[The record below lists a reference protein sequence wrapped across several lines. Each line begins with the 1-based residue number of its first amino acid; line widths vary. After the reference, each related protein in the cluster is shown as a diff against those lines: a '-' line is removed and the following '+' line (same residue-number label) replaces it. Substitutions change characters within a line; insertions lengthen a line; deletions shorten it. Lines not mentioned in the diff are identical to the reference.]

1 VAKSRS
7 GYDVIII
14 GAGIIGCSIALALN
28 RRGVATL
35 NVEALPAAGYG
46 STSNSAAII
55 RPYYSTADGTAL
67 AMEGHHYW
75 ANWNDVLRYEP
86 EDPLR
91 YIQCGCLVLEAA
103 ANHNLP
109 RTRSILAQVG
119 VPYENI
125 AGTDLKHWLPDAD
138 LRRFGPPKRIND
150 PAFGE
155 TDGSHI
161 NGAIFCPTGGYVTD
175 PQLACRQ
182 VAKSVEMIGGD
193 FLFSD
198 TVTAICSAAGAIT
211 GVVTRGGGSISAP
224 IVVNAAGPASAGV
237 NALAGAIRP
246 NQIGTRALRQEVAH
260 LNMPYVADTP
270 SLRCVLTDADC
281 GIYMRP
287 EQQNHLLVGSL
298 EPACDRLEYVSPD
311 CFNADLSEQ
320 WTNQV
325 WRAALRF
332 PSLDVPNTAKG
343 IVALYDVSDDWI
355 PIYDRSDVDGY
366 FTAIGTS
373 GNQFKNAPVVGEMMA
388 ELIDYVQSG
397 NDHDEK
403 PLRFRLRHHST
414 SIDLRSFSRLRALN
428 EGSSFS
434 VLG

>member
-1 VAKSRS
+1 MATSRR

-14 GAGIIGCSIALALN
+14 GAGIIGCSIALALS
-28 RRGVATL
+28 RRGFATL
-35 NVEALPAAGYG
+35 NVDKLPAVGYG
-46 STSNSAAII
+46 STSSSAAII
-55 RPYYSTADGTAL
+55 RPYYSTADGTAV

-75 ANWNDVLRYEP
+75 ANWTDFLRYEP
-86 EDPLR
+86 EDTLR
-91 YIQCGCLVLEAA
+91 YFQCGCLVLEAA
-103 ANHNLP
+103 SNRDLAE
-109 RTRSILAQVG
+109 TRSILTEVK
-119 VPYENI
+119 VPFENI
-125 AGTDLKHWLPDAD
+125 AGADLNRWLPDAD
-138 LRRFGPPKRIND
+138 LRRFGPPKRIDD

-155 TDGSHI
+155 SDGSRI

-182 VAKSVEMIGGD
+182 VAMAVEMIGGD

-198 TVTAICSAAGAIT
+198 TVIAIASAGGRISGIVTQGA
-211 GVVTRGGGSISAP
+211 GSISAP
-224 IVVNAAGPASAGV
+224 IVVNAAGPASASI
-237 NALAGAIRP
+237 NAIAGAIGSH
-246 NQIGTRALRQEVAH
+246 QIGTRALRQEVAH
-260 LNMPYVADTP
+260 LKMTYVADKP
-270 SLRCVLTDADC
+270 SLPCVLTDADC

-287 EQQNHLLVGSL
+287 EQHSHLLVGSL
-298 EPACDRLEYVSPD
+298 EPSCDRLEYVSPD
-311 CFNADLSEQ
+311 RFNADLSEQ

-332 PSLDVPNTAKG
+332 PSLDVPNNAKG

-355 PIYDRSDVDGY
+355 PIYDRTDLDGY

-403 PLRFRLRHHST
+403 PLRFLLEHDLRA
-414 SIDLRSFSRLRALN
+414 IDLRSFSRLRALN
-428 EGSSFS
+428 QDSSFS